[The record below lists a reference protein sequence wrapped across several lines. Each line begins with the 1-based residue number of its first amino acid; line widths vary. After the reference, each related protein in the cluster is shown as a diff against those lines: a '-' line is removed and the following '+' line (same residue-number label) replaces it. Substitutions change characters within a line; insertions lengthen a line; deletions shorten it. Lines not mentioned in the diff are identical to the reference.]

1 MRRFVSFATLLV
13 ASSLLGGCPIY
24 PADSCYSAHDC
35 SSGYTCDSYLGQCV
49 ADPGND
55 DDSVT
60 PPPSPPVDPPPP
72 PPRDRT
78 CSDPAQC
85 EAGETCGEQ
94 GFCLPG
100 DCTFWGCVEGFSC
113 VESPEGKSYSC
124 AKDGAPPGPDPEAVC
139 GSSAIAAPAAG
150 TLSLTDGAE
159 TLSFCLAG
167 LESDP
172 ADGSLLAGGELAVS
186 SPRGTD
192 FGTEILQEAS
202 LTIKG
207 SRASRE
213 IIDCNPI
220 GDVAESTLCLLK
232 ATNLGL
238 GQTEYASVE
247 GPFSIVVES
256 WTDDAFVGTALG
268 VPLSKTVFFSG
279 RPGSEQSLIQ
289 SDIKIE
295 VRSVVIEDDG
305 SGSGGDQGGG
315 RPPPPLSRRPKRAAR
330 ERAPG

>member
-24 PADSCYSAHDC
+24 PADSCYSAYDC

-49 ADPGND
+49 ANPGD
-55 DDSVT
+55 DDDDVAPLPL
-60 PPPSPPVDPPPP
+60 PPPGPPAP

-94 GFCLPG
+94 GYCLPG
-100 DCTFWGCVEGFSC
+100 DCTFWGCIEGFSC
-113 VESPEGKSYSC
+113 VESPQGKSYAC
-124 AKDGAPPGPDPEAVC
+124 VKDGTPADPEAVC

-150 TLSLTDGAE
+150 TLSLSDGAE

-167 LESDP
+167 LESNP
-172 ADGSLLAGGELAVS
+172 ADGSLLAGGELAVL
-186 SPRGTD
+186 PPFDNNLGPQL
-192 FGTEILQEAS
+192 LQEAS

-207 SRASRE
+207 SRISRE
-213 IIDCNPI
+213 IINCNAI
-220 GDVAESTLCLLK
+220 GDVAESAICLLK

-238 GQTEYASVE
+238 GQTEYASIE
-247 GPFSIVVES
+247 EPFSIVVES

-268 VPLSKTVFFSG
+268 VPLSKTIFFSG
-279 RPGSEQSLIQ
+279 RPDREQTVIQ

-305 SGSGGDQGGG
+305 NGGSNGDEGGG
-315 RPPPPLSRRPKRAAR
+315 RPPPP
-330 ERAPG
+330 